1 MPHESAGTPSA
12 GTDDRVPWQAVRIA
26 EALPG
31 RALSDCVVADL
42 SSMWAGPLCAHLLGR
57 AGASVIKVEST
68 QRPDGARA
76 DRRFF
81 EWLHA
86 GQEFREFDFRSAA
99 GRAELAELIDSADIV
114 IEASRPR
121 ALAQLGLGPD
131 ERPHSPGQI
140 WLSITGYGRSD
151 PMRVAFGDDAAVA
164 GGLVGWHEGEPVFC
178 ADAVADPLTGLCG
191 ALAVTAAVR
200 SGGGILIDLS
210 MRAAAA
216 AFAAAPPLDHGPH
229 QVVSTGDGWAVEC
242 VHRGEVEPVRPP
254 AVPDDAPG
262 AGGS

>member
-1 MPHESAGTPSA
+1 M
-12 GTDDRVPWQAVRIA
+12 PWQAFRIA
-26 EALPG
+26 DALTG
-31 RALSDCVVADL
+31 RALSDCVVVDL

-57 AGASVIKVEST
+57 AGAAVIKVEST
-68 QRPDGARA
+68 HRPDGARA

-86 GQEFREFDFRSAA
+86 GHEFREFDFRSAA
-99 GRAELAELIDSADIV
+99 GRAQLAELIDSADIV

-131 ERPHSPGQI
+131 ERPHPPGRI
-140 WLSITGYGRSD
+140 WLSLTGYGRGD

-164 GGLVGWHEGEPVFC
+164 GGLVGWHAGEPVFC

-229 QVVSTGDGWAVEC
+229 QVISTGERWTVEC
-242 VHRGEVEPVRPP
+242 AHHAESEPVRPP
-254 AVPDDAPG
+254 SVPDDVPG
-262 AGGS
+262 AGRS